1 LLGLNFNFILNI
13 GALDEPYFFVYNN
26 SMSYITKT
34 GRLLPAHKML
44 DSQGLT
50 SEYAT
55 PDTEDLFLKNLKI
68 QPANWHY
75 KTNKVNYRV
84 NSDGYRT
91 KEFDSIDWANSV
103 VIFGCSEVFGTGV
116 DESHTVASFL
126 SDLIKLP
133 VINLGVSGS
142 SIMFSLHNS
151 LLLNNLYPTPKA
163 VVHLWTEYSR
173 VISYDTHGL
182 THHGSWDLDKDNYMI
197 EWAFD
202 DINPATYASFCQMTS
217 HQIWKDKT
225 VYYEAT
231 PFPATATLFDCEH
244 LIKVDHARD
253 LVHSGIVSKKAM
265 AMKIAKNIIKEF
277 K

>member
-1 LLGLNFNFILNI
+1 
-13 GALDEPYFFVYNN
+13 
-26 SMSYITKT
+26 MSYITRND
-34 GRLLPAHKML
+34 GLLPAHKTL
-44 DSQGLT
+44 DSEGLT

-55 PDTEDLFLKNLKI
+55 PDTEVLFLKNLKT
-68 QPANWHY
+68 QPADWY
-75 KTNKVNYRV
+75 YRTNKVNYQI
-84 NSDGYRT
+84 NSNGYRT
-91 KEFDSIDWANSV
+91 KELKSIDWANSV
-103 VIFGCSEVFGTGV
+103 VIFGCSEVFGTGL
-116 DESHTVASFL
+116 DESHTVGSFL

-151 LLLNNLYPTPKA
+151 LLLNNAYPTPKA

-173 VISYDTHGL
+173 VLSYNQHGI

-202 DINPATYASFCQMTS
+202 DVNPATYAMFCQMTS

-225 VYYEAT
+225 IYYEAT
-231 PFPATATLFDCEH
+231 PFPGTAKLFSCEH
-244 LIKVDHARD
+244 LAKFDLARD
-253 LVHSGIVSKKAM
+253 LVHSGIESKRAM
-265 AMKIAKNIIKEF
+265 AGIIAKNIIKEF